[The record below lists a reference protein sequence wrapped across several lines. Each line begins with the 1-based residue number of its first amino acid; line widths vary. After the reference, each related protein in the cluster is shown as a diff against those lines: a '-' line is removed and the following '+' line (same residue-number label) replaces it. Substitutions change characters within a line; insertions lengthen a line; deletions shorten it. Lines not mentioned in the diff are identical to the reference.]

1 MNANTLSAIDK
12 LLEAKKLEKE
22 ALSSLLPGD
31 ISKHID
37 VIGREVRA
45 IVIETFLAMNE
56 KDSTTDKDT
65 EESQAKPHV
74 KKVDIG

>member
-1 MNANTLSAIDK
+1 MNANTMSAIDK

-56 KDSTTDKDT
+56 KDSTTVKDT
-65 EESQAKPHV
+65 EQSQAKPHV